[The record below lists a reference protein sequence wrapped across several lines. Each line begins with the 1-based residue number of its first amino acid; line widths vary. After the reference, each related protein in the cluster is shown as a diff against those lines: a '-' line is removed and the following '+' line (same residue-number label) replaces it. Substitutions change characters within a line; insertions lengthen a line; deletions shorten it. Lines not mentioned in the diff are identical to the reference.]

1 MRHVRKLSL
10 LLIVVLVFGC
20 FSIKAWAV
28 FRQPR
33 SLKEIGDSAF
43 EGVPMP
49 ANYDLLYGI
58 EKIGSRAFVGTGVKM
73 FWLPETLQYIAP
85 DAFDKGTAF
94 TCSPGTYAEKWCLE
108 NEMDFDY
115 IKPYL
120 DVDSQSLLYGQTA
133 TLTADYIYSKEPEE
147 YLWEMRERERYWTP
161 ILDENGPVLRYTN
174 TKGLG
179 FVRFRVSA
187 IVDGVASTPSD
198 SVTINRYSDK
208 LSFWPDKCKA
218 VSGDS
223 VYLEWGFMGANK
235 NYELY
240 QWAINQQL
248 EEGGKWVTIDSFTG
262 GWNRTVY
269 GLDPNTE
276 YSFMLSMTDNS
287 TDAQIFSDPINIT
300 TGEKKTSFD
309 MREFACEGNSVKMG
323 WEPVHNAVYD
333 IYLGKT
339 RDNLSMVAGGRRDT
353 FIALYG
359 GFPVGETRYLQVRA
373 RIPGT
378 GYEYWGPVIEVMATE
393 EGPNLKIE
401 NYEVHGDV
409 VNLQWTPLFG
419 CVYDVYASING
430 GNETCIAEG
439 ISNNYLD
446 LGGFEPGQTA
456 AFRVQARCGSWNNTT
471 PAQTVTFQ
479 AQDDVAYR
487 ALLIGEVNFK
497 GSMYAARNYGDVELL
512 TEMLENVKT
521 PSGSRYSVTRRQDL
535 SRADILSA
543 IREVFRNADDDDVSL
558 LFIATHGDVSYT
570 GRYAGSLSTIEVPG
584 KQHGDLLIEDLAAEL
599 EKIKGTKI
607 VWLGSCGS
615 GSTIYDPA
623 YPDEEN
629 ISEIYEGDY
638 DEDEWGDDWYDYDPN
653 DGLYVSESETFDTGE
668 LRLPNFQVLTAARYR
683 FTSWG
688 MAGDKCNYFTKY
700 ITDGVDGPDDS
711 MPADMNQDG
720 TVTQHELYLY
730 IKLQEDDPETGVYQ
744 DVQAYPFGS
753 DYPLFTK

>member
-1 MRHVRKLSL
+1 MRHVRKLTL
-10 LLIVVLVFGC
+10 LLIAALVLGC
-20 FSIKAWAV
+20 FSAQAWAV

-33 SLKEIGDSAF
+33 GLKEIGDGAF

-49 ANYDLLYGI
+49 ANYDLLYGV

-73 FWLPETLQYIAP
+73 FWLPETLQSIAP

-94 TCSPGTYAEKWCLE
+94 TCSPGTYAERWCLE

-120 DVDSQSLLYGQTA
+120 DVDSTNLLYGQTA
-133 TLTADYIYSKEPEE
+133 TLTADYIYNKEPTE
-147 YLWEMRERERYWTP
+147 YFWEMRERERYWTP

-174 TKGLG
+174 TEGLG
-179 FVRFRVSA
+179 YARFRVSA
-187 IVDGVASTPSD
+187 IVDGSASIPSD
-198 SVTINRYSDK
+198 AVTIRRYSDK
-208 LSFWPDKCKA
+208 LSFWPDNCKA
-218 VSGDS
+218 VSGDTI
-223 VYLEWGFMGANK
+223 YLEWGFMGSDK
-235 NYELY
+235 SYELY
-240 QWAINQQL
+240 QWALNPQL
-248 EEGGKWVTIDSFTG
+248 EEGGEWVVIDSFTG

-269 GLDPNTE
+269 GLDPKTD
-276 YSFMLSMTDNS
+276 YSFLLRMTD
-287 TDAQIFSDPINIT
+287 DEEEYFSDSIHIT
-300 TGEKKTSFD
+300 TGETKTSFE
-309 MREFACEGNSVKMG
+309 MREFSCEGNSVKLS

-333 IYLGKT
+333 VFMGQSKE
-339 RDNLSMVAGGRRDT
+339 NLSLIASGRKDT

-359 GFPVGETRYLQVRA
+359 DFPVGEARYLQVRA
-373 RIPGT
+373 RIPGV
-378 GYEYWGPVIEVMATE
+378 GYEYWSPVIEVKATE
-393 EGPNLKIE
+393 TGPNLKFE
-401 NYEVHGDV
+401 TFEVHGDT

-419 CVYDVYASING
+419 CVYDVYVSLG
-430 GNETCIAEG
+430 GDETCIAEG
-439 ISNNYLD
+439 LSKNYID

-456 AFRVQARCGSWNNTT
+456 TFRVQARCGSWNNTT
-471 PAQTVTFQ
+471 STQTITFR

-512 TEMLENVKT
+512 TEMLENTRT
-521 PSGSRYSVTRRQDL
+521 PSGSYYSVTRRQDL
-535 SRADILSA
+535 SRDDILSA
-543 IREVFRNADDDDVSL
+543 IRETFRNADDNDVSL
-558 LFIATHGDVSYT
+558 LFIATHGDVTYT
-570 GRYAGSLSTIEVPG
+570 GRYAGMLSTIEIPNRM
-584 KQHGDLLIEDLAAEL
+584 HGSLMIEDLAAEL
-599 EKIKGTKI
+599 EKIRGTKI

-629 ISEIYEGDY
+629 ISEFYEGDY

-653 DGLYVSESETFDTGE
+653 DGLELNESETFNTGE
-668 LRLPNFQVLTAARYR
+668 LRLPDFQVLTAARYR

-688 MAGDKCNYFTKY
+688 MAGDTCNYFTKY

-730 IKLQEDDPETGVYQ
+730 IKLQEDDPETGIYQ

-753 DYPLFTK
+753 DYPLFKK